1 MNPTKR
7 IILLSVTTTLIALFS
22 GAAFAFELMSTEEAL
37 KQIFGTKPTI
47 VEEERELEDEELEA
61 VKERLGGSLV
71 DFQEGSESAQV
82 EKQDEVTF
90 YFAEQEGK
98 RYGVAVVD
106 VQPGKW
112 GPVKF
117 IIAMDMKGVVR
128 TVKVL
133 SYEEKRGRPIARSSF
148 LNQFNGKSSDDP
160 IEVGKDISGISG
172 ATISSRSSAFAVRK
186 AIVLFEELYKKNNG

>member
-1 MNPTKR
+1 MNQTKR

-22 GAAFAFELMSTEEAL
+22 GAAFGFELMSTEEAL

-47 VEEERELEDEELEA
+47 VEEEKELEGDVLDA

-71 DFQEGSESAQV
+71 DSQEGSESAQV

-90 YFAEQEGK
+90 YFAEGDGK

-106 VQPGKW
+106 TQPGKW
-112 GPVKF
+112 GPVKY
-117 IIAMDMKGVVR
+117 IIAMDMEGIVR

-148 LNQFNGKSSDDP
+148 LNQFKGKSSDDP

-186 AIVLFEELYKKNNG
+186 AIVLYEELYQKNNG